1 MDGTPKK
8 ERKRRTRRPKH
19 KLVARAFRFALRPTD
34 GQSTSMFAVIVTLH
48 GLRNDL
54 AVELSDER
62 RANRLLREAGEDVSY
77 MDRAAL
83 YKRVGVL
90 TDETE
95 ALQGIHVHLRQNVA
109 VRVVE
114 GTRRWLDAL
123 REGRKGVR
131 PPKPI
136 DRKRYRSF
144 TFPEYG
150 NGCRIQNGRL
160 FLSGVGWVRMIDHRR
175 IVGTKKAVTV
185 KFQHGQ
191 WWAIVTALVQVPDRW
206 EEAAE
211 GLEDAGADPGL
222 KSLLADSHGRV
233 FDPPK
238 PLMDAQRELKRQQR
252 VLARKFRAREAEH
265 ARLVEA
271 AKATGTKAPSLRSLP
286 YSNRLKAQIRVVA
299 KHHTKAFNTR
309 DHFQKKI
316 AATCRNTVR
325 RLACEDHPLTFMF
338 RNRRQAKA
346 AAERAIGDMKHALAS
361 SLGPQRFVL
370 TPNSR
375 PGIGGNSQ
383 TCMCGHHVPK
393 DLKQREHR
401 CEACGL
407 TADRDHVSANIVQ
420 LIAFGTVSNTL
431 RNCVPAGGQPVV
443 RRGGIEGDAGESRSP
458 GAGKPAPKRSRRSAE
473 TPTSSKAAP
482 RVGNLPRKARP
493 ARIARPSTTD
503 TALPLEPQGR
513 SSLGKPARARRA
525 AEGAGSPALEARSL

>member
-1 MDGTPKK
+1 M
-8 ERKRRTRRPKH
+8 
-19 KLVARAFRFALRPTD
+19 LVARAFRFALRPTD
-34 GQSTSMFAVIVTLH
+34 AQSTSMHALVTALH

-62 RANRLLREAGEDVSY
+62 RANRLLREAGGAVSY

-83 YKRVGVL
+83 YRRVGVL
-90 TDETE
+90 SEGNE
-95 ALQGIHVHLRQNVA
+95 ALKGVHIHLRQNVA

-114 GTRRWLDAL
+114 GTRRWLEAL
-123 REGRKGVR
+123 REGRPNVR
-131 PPKPI
+131 PPRPI
-136 DRKRYRSF
+136 DRKRHRSF

-160 FLSGVGWVRMIDHRR
+160 FLSGIGWVRMIDHRR
-175 IVGTKKAVTV
+175 IVGTKKTVTV

-191 WWAIVTALVQVPDRW
+191 WWAIVTAMVQVPDRW
-206 EEAAE
+206 EEAPE

-238 PLMDAQRELKRQQR
+238 PLRDAQRELKRQQR
-252 VLARKFRAREAEH
+252 VLSRKFRAREAEH

-271 AKATGTKAPSLRSLP
+271 ARASGTKAPSLRSSP

-299 KHHTKAFNTR
+299 KHHTKAFNVR

-316 AATCRNTVR
+316 ASTCRDTVR
-325 RLACEDHPLTFMF
+325 RLACEDHPLHFMF

-346 AAERAIGDMKHALAS
+346 AAERAIGDLKHALAS
-361 SLGPQRFVL
+361 AMGPQRFVL

-383 TCMCGHHVPK
+383 TCLCGHSVPK
-393 DLKQREHR
+393 DLKQRVHR

-420 LIAFGTVSNTL
+420 LIAFGTVSDTL
-431 RNCVPAGGQPVV
+431 YKCVPAGGQPVV
-443 RRGGIEGDAGESRSP
+443 RRGGIEGDAGESRSL
-458 GAGKPAPKRSRRSAE
+458 GAARKAASQRPLRSAE

-493 ARIARPSTTD
+493 ARIARPSPTD

-513 SSLGKPARARRA
+513 SSPR
-525 AEGAGSPALEARSL
+525 EARTGTTSGGRGW